1 LAHWC
6 DVVQQIELN
15 LVQFFLLCLFLL
27 VKKLGG
33 ITSQH
38 TFIVL
43 YYKLNTK
50 ILEELVATI
59 FSAIPEDGG
68 SKFFCNMMY
77 NDVTTGWMT
86 GESGLTGVDVE
97 G

>member
-1 LAHWC
+1 
-6 DVVQQIELN
+6 
-15 LVQFFLLCLFLL
+15 

-38 TFIVL
+38 TLIVL

-59 FSAIPEDGG
+59 FNAILEDGG
-68 SKFFCNMMY
+68 SKFFCNMMF
-77 NDVTTGWMT
+77 NDVTTGWVT
-86 GESGLTGVDVE
+86 GESGLISVE
-97 G
+97 GEGQWFFS

>member
-1 LAHWC
+1 MPIVLKSGS
-6 DVVQQIELN
+6 LN
-15 LVQFFLLCLFLL
+15 LLEPSGPVQACHGNALPF
-27 VKKLGG
+27 
-33 ITSQH
+33 TSQH

-59 FSAIPEDGG
+59 FIAIPEDGG
-68 SKFFCNMMY
+68 SKFFCNMMF
-77 NDVTTGWMT
+77 NDVTTGWMA
-86 GESGLTGVDVE
+86 GESGLIRLE